1 MSARLMSPLRF
12 LVLALFLLL
21 AAGLVWGLS
30 GALAASPS
38 PTPMLL
44 GASASPGAD
53 QTILKVGWSPDPDN
67 LNPFVGVQQS
77 SYELWHI
84 SYDFLTDYGEQ
95 YLETQPGLAESWTSS
110 PDGLTWTFKIRSG
123 VMWSDGV
130 PLTARDIAFTYNWEI
145 KLQLQAFLSALDGI
159 KSASAPDDTTLIVTC
174 SRPKA
179 DILSMWCPILP
190 EHVWSKFKTA
200 DDAKNYLNKPPI
212 VGSGP
217 FQIVEWKKGKYVRCV
232 ANKQYWGGV
241 PKADEVFFQLY
252 TNQDTL
258 AQDLK
263 LGTIDL
269 AINIPPA
276 QIETLKS
283 DASLASEACSQKAFD
298 YLSFNCYKGPSLGN
312 PVLRDPKFRQA
323 LNWGI
328 DKDKMTVLAYQSY
341 ADPGTSIFEVNFYDP
356 KLDWHWQPPA
366 DVEYK
371 FDPAKAKQLLAAA
384 GYKDT
389 DGDGILNDP
398 NNGNKDIALRLWSRV
413 QSPQSQAMGKLIA
426 GWWQALGLDIKYS
439 VEDESVLIDGGYN
452 YVGNTFK
459 PDYDIYIW
467 AWQPSGSDP
476 GRRLGYFRTAQIE
489 NQNDACWSNPE
500 YDKLWDQQSQEL
512 DQQKRK
518 DIAHQMQEI
527 LYRESPYI
535 VLDYPKL
542 LEAWNTSQ
550 WEGWQR
556 IPQPNGA
563 VAFISDNVSNYFK
576 VGPKT
581 ATATTTAKSSN
592 VGLIVGVVI
601 AALVVV
607 GIVVLLLRRKP
618 KVEEG

>member
-1 MSARLMSPLRF
+1 MTAGTRYPARL
-12 LVLALFLLL
+12 LLL
-21 AAGLVWGLS
+21 LLVAVLGAGLIWGLP
-30 GALAASPS
+30 GAFAADS
-38 PTPMLL
+38 
-44 GASASPGAD
+44 SASPGSERI
-53 QTILKVGWSPDPDN
+53 ILKVGWSPDPDS

-84 SYDFLTDYGEQ
+84 SYDFLTNYGDQ

-130 PLTARDIAFTYNWEI
+130 PLTAKDIAFTYNWEI
-145 KLQLQAFLSALDGI
+145 KLELQAFLSALDGI
-159 KSASAPDDTTLIVTC
+159 ESASAPDDTTLVITC

-190 EHVWSKFKTA
+190 EHIWSQFKTA

-217 FQIVEWKKGKYVRCV
+217 FQVVEWKKSKYVRCV
-232 ANKQYWGGV
+232 ANKQYWGGT

-276 QIETLKS
+276 QVKALQGDS
-283 DASLASEACSQKAFD
+283 GLEAEGCSQKAFD

-312 PVLRDPKFRQA
+312 PVLRDVKFRQA

-328 DKDKMTVLAYQSY
+328 DKNKMTELAYQGY
-341 ADPGTSIFEVNFYDP
+341 ADPATTIFEVNFYDP
-356 KLDWHWQPPA
+356 KLDWHWQPSA
-366 DVEYK
+366 DVEYQ
-371 FDPAKAKQLLAAA
+371 FDSAKAKQLLADA

-398 NNGNKDIALRLWSRV
+398 NNGDKNISLRLWSRV
-413 QSPQSQAMGKLIA
+413 QSPQSQVMGKLIA
-426 GWWQALGLDIKYS
+426 GWWKDLGLDIIYS

-467 AWQPSGSDP
+467 QWQPSGSDP

-500 YDKLWDQQSQEL
+500 YDKLWQQQAQEL

-518 DIAHQMQEI
+518 DIAYRMQEI
-527 LYRESPYI
+527 IYQESPYI
-535 VLDYPKL
+535 TLTYPKL
-542 LEAWNTSQ
+542 LEAWNTSR

-563 VAFISDNVSNYFK
+563 VAFISDNVSNYYK
-576 VGPKT
+576 VGQKT
-581 ATATTTAKSSN
+581 ATATTTANSSN
-592 VGLIVGVVI
+592 VGLIVGVAI

-618 KVEEG
+618 RAEEG

>member
-1 MSARLMSPLRF
+1 LL
-12 LVLALFLLL
+12 LVFIATL

-30 GALAASPS
+30 GAFAADP
-38 PTPMLL
+38 
-44 GASASPGAD
+44 SASPGGEKI
-53 QTILKVGWSPDPDN
+53 ILKVGWSPDPDS

-77 SYELWHI
+77 SYELWHV
-84 SYDFLTDYGEQ
+84 SYDFLTNYGDQ

-130 PLTARDIAFTYNWEI
+130 PLTAKDIAFTYNWEI

-159 KSASAPDDTTLIVTC
+159 ESASAPDDTTLIVTC

-190 EHVWSKFKTA
+190 EHIWSQFKTA
-200 DDAKNYLNKPPI
+200 DDAKNFFNKPPI

-217 FQIVEWKKGKYVRCV
+217 FQVVEWQKSKFVRCV
-232 ANKQYWGGV
+232 ANKAYWGGA

-276 QIETLKS
+276 QVTALQGDS
-283 DASLASEACSQKAFD
+283 SLESAGCSQKAFD
-298 YLSFNCYKGPSLGN
+298 YLSFNCKEGPSLGN
-312 PVLRDPKFRQA
+312 PVLRDMKFRQA

-328 DKDKMTVLAYQSY
+328 DKAKMAELAYQGY
-341 ADPGTSIFEVNFYDP
+341 ADPATTMFEVDFYDP
-356 KLDWHWQPPA
+356 DLDWHWQPPA
-366 DVEYK
+366 DVEYQ
-371 FDPAKAKQLLAAA
+371 FDAAKAKQLLADA

-398 NNGNKDIALRLWSRV
+398 NNGDKNITLRLWSRT
-413 QSPQSQAMGKLIA
+413 QSPQSQVMGKLIA
-426 GWWQALGLDIKYS
+426 GWWKDLGLDINYS

-452 YVGNTFK
+452 YAGDTYK

-467 AWQPSGSDP
+467 QWQPSGSDP

-489 NQNDACWSNPE
+489 NQNDCCWSNPE
-500 YDKLWDQQSQEL
+500 YDKLWDMQSQEL
-512 DQQKRK
+512 DPQKRK
-518 DIAHQMQEI
+518 DVAYKMQE
-527 LYRESPYI
+527 LFYQETPYI
-535 VLDYPKL
+535 VLTYPKL
-542 LEAWNTSQ
+542 LEAWNTSR

-563 VAFISDNVSNYFK
+563 VAFITDNVSNYSK
-576 VGPKT
+576 AGPKT
-581 ATATTTAKSSN
+581 TTATTTAKNSN

-618 KVEEG
+618 RVEEG

>member
-1 MSARLMSPLRF
+1 MTAGTRYSTR
-12 LVLALFLLL
+12 LLL
-21 AAGLVWGLS
+21 LVFIATLGAGLVWGLS
-30 GALAASPS
+30 GAFAADP
-38 PTPMLL
+38 
-44 GASASPGAD
+44 SASPGGEKI
-53 QTILKVGWSPDPDN
+53 ILKVGWSPDPDS

-77 SYELWHI
+77 SYELWHV
-84 SYDFLTDYGEQ
+84 SYDFLTNYGDQ

-130 PLTARDIAFTYNWEI
+130 PLTAKDIAFTYNWEI

-159 KSASAPDDTTLIVTC
+159 ESASAPDDTTLIVTC

-190 EHVWSKFKTA
+190 EHIWSQFKTA
-200 DDAKNYLNKPPI
+200 DDAKNFFNKPPI

-217 FQIVEWKKGKYVRCV
+217 FQVVEWQKSKFVRCV
-232 ANKQYWGGV
+232 ANKAYWGGA

-276 QIETLKS
+276 QVTALQGDS
-283 DASLASEACSQKAFD
+283 SLESSGCSQKAFD
-298 YLSFNCYKGPSLGN
+298 YLSFNCKEGPSLGN
-312 PVLRDPKFRQA
+312 PVLRDMKFRQA

-328 DKDKMTVLAYQSY
+328 DKAKMAELAYQGY
-341 ADPGTSIFEVNFYDP
+341 ADPATTMFEVDFYDP
-356 KLDWHWQPPA
+356 DLDWHWQPPA
-366 DVEYK
+366 DVEYQ
-371 FDPAKAKQLLAAA
+371 FDAAKAKQLLADA

-398 NNGNKDIALRLWSRV
+398 NNGDKNITLRLWSRT
-413 QSPQSQAMGKLIA
+413 QSPQSQVMGKLIA
-426 GWWQALGLDIKYS
+426 GWWKDLGLDINYS

-452 YVGNTFK
+452 YAGDTYK

-467 AWQPSGSDP
+467 QWQPSGSDP

-489 NQNDACWSNPE
+489 NQNDCCWSNPE
-500 YDKLWDQQSQEL
+500 YDKLWDMQSQEL
-512 DQQKRK
+512 DPQKRK
-518 DIAHQMQEI
+518 DVAYKMQE
-527 LYRESPYI
+527 LFYQETPYI
-535 VLDYPKL
+535 VLTYPKL
-542 LEAWNTSQ
+542 LEAWNTSRL
-550 WEGWQR
+550 EGWQR

-563 VAFISDNVSNYFK
+563 VAFITDNVSNYSTA
-576 VGPKT
+576 GPKT
-581 ATATTTAKSSN
+581 TTATTAKSSN
-592 VGLIVGVVI
+592 VGLIVGIVI
-601 AALVVV
+601 AALVVI
-607 GIVVLLLRRKP
+607 GIVVLLMRRKP
-618 KVEEG
+618 RAEEG

>member
-1 MSARLMSPLRF
+1 MM
-12 LVLALFLLL
+12 LVLVV
-21 AAGLVWGLS
+21 AGLAWGL
-30 GALAASPS
+30 ASAVASS
-38 PTPMLL
+38 P
-44 GASASPGAD
+44 SASPAGGKV
-53 QTILKVGWSPDPDN
+53 ILKVGWSPDPDN

-84 SYDFLTDYGEQ
+84 SYDFLTNYGDQ
-95 YLETQPGLAESWTSS
+95 YLQTEPGLAESWTKS

-159 KSASAPDDTTLIVTC
+159 KSATAADDTTLIIQC

-190 EHVWSKFKTA
+190 EHIWSRFKTA
-200 DDAKNYLNKPPI
+200 DAAKNFLNAPPI

-217 FQIVEWKKGKYVRCV
+217 FRVVEWQKSKYIRCV
-232 ANKQYWGGV
+232 ANKRYWGGT
-241 PKADEVFFQLY
+241 PKAEEVFFQLY

-276 QIETLKS
+276 QVKALQGDS
-283 DASLASEACSQKAFD
+283 SLASEACSQKAFD

-312 PVLRDPKFRQA
+312 PVLRDVKFRQA

-328 DKDKMTVLAYQSY
+328 DKVKMAELAYQGY
-341 ADPGTSIFEVNFYDP
+341 ADPATSIFEVNYYNP
-356 KLDWHWQPPA
+356 TLDWHWQPPA
-366 DVEYK
+366 DVEYQ
-371 FDPAKAKQLLAAA
+371 FDPAKAKQLLADA

-398 NNGNKDIALRLWSRV
+398 NNGNKNISLRLWSRV
-413 QSPQSQAMGKLIA
+413 QSPQSQVMGKLIA
-426 GWWQALGLDIKYS
+426 GWWKDLGLDIKYS
-439 VEDESVLIDGGYN
+439 VEDESVLISGGYN
-452 YVGNTFK
+452 YVGNTYK

-467 AWQPSGSDP
+467 QWQPSGSDP
-476 GRRLGYFRTAQIE
+476 GRRLGYFRTAQIQ
-489 NQNDACWSNPE
+489 NQNDCCWSNAE
-500 YDKLWDQQSQEL
+500 YDRLWTQQSQQL
-512 DQQKRK
+512 DSQKRK
-518 DIAHQMQEI
+518 DVAYQMQQI
-527 LYRESPYI
+527 FYDQTPYI

-542 LEAWNTSQ
+542 LEAWNTSR
-550 WEGWQR
+550 WEGWTR

-563 VAFISDNVSNYFK
+563 VAFITDNVSNYYK
-576 VGPKT
+576 VGLKT
-581 ATATTTAKSSN
+581 TAATTTAKSSN

-618 KVEEG
+618 RVEEG

>member
-1 MSARLMSPLRF
+1 MTAGTRSSTRLLPIL
-12 LVLALFLLL
+12 LVIAM
-21 AAGLVWGLS
+21 ATGLVWGLT
-30 GALAASPS
+30 GAFAAEP
-38 PTPMLL
+38 
-44 GASASPGAD
+44 SASPGG
-53 QTILKVGWSPDPDN
+53 QKVILKVGWSPDPDN

-77 SYELWHI
+77 SYELWHV
-84 SYDFLTDYGEQ
+84 SYDFLTNYGDQ

-110 PDGLTWTFKIRSG
+110 ADGLTWTFKIRSG
-123 VMWSDGV
+123 VKWSDGV
-130 PLTARDIAFTYNWEI
+130 PLTAKDIAFTYNWES

-159 KSASAPDDTTLIVTC
+159 ESASAPDDTTLIITC

-190 EHVWSKFKTA
+190 EHIWSQFKTA
-200 DDAKNYLNKPPI
+200 DDAKAYLNKPPI

-217 FQIVEWKKGKYVRCV
+217 FQVVEWKKGKYVRCV
-232 ANKQYWGGV
+232 ANKGYWGGT

-276 QIETLKS
+276 QIAALKS
-283 DASLASEACSQKAFD
+283 DPSLDSEACAAKAFD
-298 YLSFNCYKGPSLGN
+298 YLSFNCYEGPSLGN
-312 PVLRDPKFRQA
+312 PVLRDVKFRQA

-328 DKDKMTVLAYQSY
+328 DKKKMTELAYQGY

-356 KLDWHWQPPA
+356 SLDWHWQPPA
-366 DVEYK
+366 DVEYQY
-371 FDPAKAKQLLAAA
+371 DPAKAKQLLADA
-384 GYKDT
+384 GYTDT

-398 NNGNKDIALRLWSRV
+398 NNGGKNIGLRLWSRV

-426 GWWQALGLDIKYS
+426 GWWTDLGLDINYS

-452 YVGNTFK
+452 YVGDTFK

-467 AWQPSGSDP
+467 SWAPSGSDP
-476 GRRLGYFRTAQIE
+476 GRRLGYLRTEQIE
-489 NQNDACWSNPE
+489 NQNDACWSNPA
-500 YDKLWDQQSQEL
+500 YDKLWQQQSEEL

-518 DIAHQMQEI
+518 DIAYQMQEI
-527 LYRESPYI
+527 IYEESPYI
-535 VLDYPKL
+535 TLTYPKL
-542 LEAWNTSQ
+542 LEAWNTSR

-576 VGPKT
+576 VGPK
-581 ATATTTAKSSN
+581 AATTTTSSSGGTN
-592 VGLIVGVVI
+592 TGLIIGVVI

-618 KVEEG
+618 RTEEG

>member
-1 MSARLMSPLRF
+1 MTVRTPHSTR
-12 LVLALFLLL
+12 LFLLL
-21 AAGLVWGLS
+21 LIVVLGAGLIWGLS
-30 GALAASPS
+30 GAFAADP
-38 PTPMLL
+38 
-44 GASASPGAD
+44 SASPGGEKI
-53 QTILKVGWSPDPDN
+53 ILKVGWSPDPDS

-77 SYELWHI
+77 SYELWHV
-84 SYDFLTDYGEQ
+84 SYDFLTNYGDQ
-95 YLETQPGLAESWTSS
+95 YLQTEPGLAESWTSS

-123 VMWSDGV
+123 VKWSDGV

-145 KLQLQAFLSALDGI
+145 KLELQAFLSALDGI
-159 KSASAPDDTTLIVTC
+159 ESASAPDDTTLIVTC

-190 EHVWSKFKTA
+190 EHIWSQFKTA

-217 FQIVEWKKGKYVRCV
+217 FQVVEWKKAKYVRCV
-232 ANKQYWGGV
+232 ANTQYWGGTS
-241 PKADEVFFQLY
+241 KADEVFFELY

-276 QIETLKS
+276 QVTALQG
-283 DASLASEACSQKAFD
+283 DLSLESAGCSQKAFD
-298 YLSFNCYKGPSLGN
+298 YLSFNCKEGPSLGN
-312 PVLRDPKFRQA
+312 PVLRDMKFRQA

-328 DKDKMTVLAYQSY
+328 DKAKMAELAYQGY
-341 ADPGTSIFEVNFYDP
+341 ADPATTMFEVNFYDP
-356 KLDWHWQPPA
+356 SLDWHWQPPA
-366 DVEYK
+366 DVEYQ
-371 FDPAKAKQLLAAA
+371 FDAAKAKQLLADA

-398 NNGNKDIALRLWSRV
+398 NNGDKDISLRLWSRV
-413 QSPQSQAMGKLIA
+413 QSPQSQVMGKLIA
-426 GWWQALGLDIKYS
+426 GWWKDLGLDINYS
-439 VEDESVLIDGGYN
+439 VEDESVLIAGGYN
-452 YVGNTFK
+452 YAGDTYK

-467 AWQPSGSDP
+467 QWQPSGSDP

-489 NQNDACWSNPE
+489 NQNDCCWSNPE
-500 YDKLWDQQSQEL
+500 YDKLWDQQSRQL
-512 DQQKRK
+512 DPQKRK
-518 DIAHQMQEI
+518 DIAYKMQE
-527 LYRESPYI
+527 LFYQETPYI
-535 VLDYPKL
+535 VLTYPKL
-542 LEAWNTSQ
+542 LEAWNTAR

-563 VAFISDNVSNYFK
+563 VAFITDNVSNYSK
-576 VGPKT
+576 AGPKT
-581 ATATTTAKSSN
+581 TTATTTAKSSN

-618 KVEEG
+618 RVEEG

>member
-1 MSARLMSPLRF
+1 MTAGTRYSTRLLL
-12 LVLALFLLL
+12 LVFIATL

-30 GALAASPS
+30 GAFAADP
-38 PTPMLL
+38 
-44 GASASPGAD
+44 SASPGGEKI
-53 QTILKVGWSPDPDN
+53 ILKVGWSPDPDS

-77 SYELWHI
+77 SYELWHV
-84 SYDFLTDYGEQ
+84 SYDFLTNYGDQ

-130 PLTARDIAFTYNWEI
+130 PLTAKDIAFTYNWEI

-159 KSASAPDDTTLIVTC
+159 ESASAPDDTTLIVTC

-190 EHVWSKFKTA
+190 EHIWSQFKTA
-200 DDAKNYLNKPPI
+200 DDAKNFFNKPPI

-217 FQIVEWKKGKYVRCV
+217 FQVVEWQKSKFVRCV
-232 ANKQYWGGV
+232 ANKAYWGGA

-276 QIETLKS
+276 QVTALQGDS
-283 DASLASEACSQKAFD
+283 SLESAGCSQKAFD
-298 YLSFNCYKGPSLGN
+298 YLSFNCKEGPSLGN
-312 PVLRDPKFRQA
+312 PVLRDMKFRQA

-328 DKDKMTVLAYQSY
+328 DKAKMAELAYQGY
-341 ADPGTSIFEVNFYDP
+341 ADPATTMFEVDFYDP
-356 KLDWHWQPPA
+356 DLDWHWQPPA
-366 DVEYK
+366 DVEYQ
-371 FDPAKAKQLLAAA
+371 FDAAKAKQLLADA

-398 NNGNKDIALRLWSRV
+398 NNGDKNITLRLWSRT
-413 QSPQSQAMGKLIA
+413 QSPQSQVMGKLIA
-426 GWWQALGLDIKYS
+426 GWWKDLGLDINYS

-452 YVGNTFK
+452 YAGDTYK

-467 AWQPSGSDP
+467 QWQPSGSDP

-489 NQNDACWSNPE
+489 NQNDCCWSNPE
-500 YDKLWDQQSQEL
+500 YDKLWDMQSQEL
-512 DQQKRK
+512 DPQKRK
-518 DIAHQMQEI
+518 DVAYKMQE
-527 LYRESPYI
+527 LFYQETPYI
-535 VLDYPKL
+535 VLTYPKL
-542 LEAWNTSQ
+542 LEAWNTSR

-563 VAFISDNVSNYFK
+563 VAFITDNVSNYSK
-576 VGPKT
+576 AGPKT
-581 ATATTTAKSSN
+581 TTATTTAKSSN
-592 VGLIVGVVI
+592 VGLIAGIVI

-618 KVEEG
+618 RVEEG

>member
-1 MSARLMSPLRF
+1 MTAGTRYSTRLLL
-12 LVLALFLLL
+12 LVFIATL

-30 GALAASPS
+30 GAFAADP
-38 PTPMLL
+38 
-44 GASASPGAD
+44 SASPGGEKI
-53 QTILKVGWSPDPDN
+53 ILKVGWSPDPDS

-77 SYELWHI
+77 SYELWHV
-84 SYDFLTDYGEQ
+84 SYDFLTNYGDQ

-130 PLTARDIAFTYNWEI
+130 PLTAKDIAFTYNWEI

-159 KSASAPDDTTLIVTC
+159 ESASAPDDTTLIVTC

-190 EHVWSKFKTA
+190 EHIWSQFKTA
-200 DDAKNYLNKPPI
+200 DDAKNFFNKPPI

-217 FQIVEWKKGKYVRCV
+217 FQVVEWQKSKFVRCV
-232 ANKQYWGGV
+232 ANKAYWGGA

-276 QIETLKS
+276 QVTALQGDS
-283 DASLASEACSQKAFD
+283 SLESSGCSQKAFD
-298 YLSFNCYKGPSLGN
+298 YLSFNCKEGPSLGN
-312 PVLRDPKFRQA
+312 PVLRDMKFRQA

-328 DKDKMTVLAYQSY
+328 DKAKMAELAYQGY
-341 ADPGTSIFEVNFYDP
+341 ADPATTMFEVDFYDP
-356 KLDWHWQPPA
+356 SLDWHWQPPA
-366 DVEYK
+366 DVEYQ
-371 FDPAKAKQLLAAA
+371 FDPAKAKQLLADA

-398 NNGNKDIALRLWSRV
+398 NNGDKNITLRLWSRT
-413 QSPQSQAMGKLIA
+413 QSPQSQVMGKLIA
-426 GWWQALGLDIKYS
+426 GWWKDLGLDINYS

-452 YVGNTFK
+452 YAGDTYK

-467 AWQPSGSDP
+467 QWQPSGSDP

-489 NQNDACWSNPE
+489 NQNDCCWSNPE
-500 YDKLWDQQSQEL
+500 YDQLWDMQSQEL
-512 DQQKRK
+512 DPQKRK
-518 DIAHQMQEI
+518 DVAYKMQE
-527 LYRESPYI
+527 LFYQETPYI
-535 VLDYPKL
+535 VLTYPKL
-542 LEAWNTSQ
+542 LEAWNTSR

-563 VAFISDNVSNYFK
+563 VAFITDNVSNYSK
-576 VGPKT
+576 AGPKT
-581 ATATTTAKSSN
+581 TTATTTAKSSN
-592 VGLIVGVVI
+592 VGLIAGIVI

-618 KVEEG
+618 RVEEG

>member
-1 MSARLMSPLRF
+1 MSARSISPPRL
-12 LVLALFLLL
+12 LVLLVFLLL
-21 AAGLVWGLS
+21 AAGLVWGL
-30 GALAASPS
+30 GGVFAADP
-38 PTPMLL
+38 
-44 GASASPGAD
+44 SASPGGEKV
-53 QTILKVGWSPDPDN
+53 ILKVGWSPEMDN
-67 LNPFVGVQQS
+67 LNPFVGQQQA

-84 SYDFLTDYGEQ
+84 SYDFLTNYGDQ

-123 VMWSDGV
+123 VKWSDGV
-130 PLTARDIAFTYNWEI
+130 PLTAKDIAFTYNWEI
-145 KLQLQAFLSALDGI
+145 ELELTAFLAALDGI
-159 KSASAPDDTTLIVTC
+159 ESASAPDDTTLIVKC

-190 EHVWSKFKTA
+190 EHIWNQFKTA

-217 FQIVEWKKGKYVRCV
+217 FQVVEWQKGKYVRCV
-232 ANKQYWGGV
+232 ANKQYWGGT

-276 QIETLKS
+276 QVSAL
-283 DASLASEACSQKAFD
+283 DGDPDLVAAGCSQKQFD
-298 YLSFNCYKGPSLGN
+298 YLCFNCYEGPSLGN

-328 DKDKMTVLAYQSY
+328 DKTKMAELAYQGY
-341 ADPGTSIFEVNFYDP
+341 ADPGTSIFEVDFYDP

-366 DVEYK
+366 DVEYQ
-371 FDPAKAKQLLAAA
+371 FDPAKAKQLLADA
-384 GYKDT
+384 GYTDT

-398 NNGNKDIALRLWSRV
+398 NNGDKNITLRVWSRT
-413 QSPQSQAMGKLIA
+413 QSPQSQTQGKLIA
-426 GWWQALGLDIKYS
+426 GWWKDLGLDIEYS
-439 VEDESVLIDGGYN
+439 VEDESVLYDAGWN
-452 YVGNTFK
+452 YVGDTYK
-459 PDYDIYIW
+459 PDYDVWIW
-467 AWQPSGSDP
+467 FWQPSGTDP

-489 NQNDACWSNPE
+489 NQNDCCWSDPE
-500 YDKLWDQQSQEL
+500 YDKLWDEQSQEL
-512 DQQKRK
+512 DAQKRK
-518 DIAHQMQEI
+518 EIAYKMQEI

-535 VLDYPKL
+535 VLSYAKL
-542 LEAWNTSQ
+542 LEGWNTSR

-563 VAFISDNVSNYFK
+563 IAFISDNVSNYYK
-576 VGPKT
+576 VGPKV
-581 ATATTTAKSSN
+581 ATTSSTSSGTST
-592 VGLIVGVVI
+592 GLIVGIVI
-601 AALVVV
+601 GVLVVG
-607 GIVVLLLRRKP
+607 GIVVLLLRRRP
-618 KVEEG
+618 QAEER

>member
-1 MSARLMSPLRF
+1 MTAGPRYSTR
-12 LVLALFLLL
+12 LFLLL
-21 AAGLVWGLS
+21 LVAVLVAGLVWGLT
-30 GALAASPS
+30 GAFAASPS
-38 PTPMLL
+38 
-44 GASASPGAD
+44 ASPGGD
-53 QTILKVGWSPDPDN
+53 KIILKVGWSPDPDS

-84 SYDFLTDYGEQ
+84 SYDFLTNYGDK
-95 YLETQPGLAESWTSS
+95 YLETTPGLAESWSKSS
-110 PDGLTWTFKIRSG
+110 DGLTWTFKIRSG
-123 VMWSDGV
+123 VKWSDGV

-159 KSASAPDDTTLIVTC
+159 ESASAPDDTTLIVKC
-174 SRPKA
+174 SHPKA

-190 EHVWSKFKTA
+190 EHIWSKFKTA

-217 FQIVEWKKGKYVRCV
+217 FQVVEWQKSKFVRCV

-269 AINIPPA
+269 AINILPA
-276 QIETLKS
+276 QVAALKN
-283 DASLASEACSQKAFD
+283 DAGLDSEACSQKAFD

-328 DKDKMTVLAYQSY
+328 DKAKMTELAYQGY
-341 ADPGTSIFEVNFYDP
+341 ADPGTSIFEVNFYGP
-356 KLDWHWQPPA
+356 NLDWHWQPPA
-366 DVEYK
+366 DVEYRY
-371 FDPAKAKQLLAAA
+371 DPAKAKQLLADA

-398 NNGNKDIALRLWSRV
+398 NNGNKNISLRVWSRT

-426 GWWQALGLDIKYS
+426 GWWKDLGLDIKYS

-452 YVGNTFK
+452 YVGKTYK

-467 AWQPSGSDP
+467 QWEPSGSDP
-476 GRRLGYFRTAQIE
+476 GRRLGYFRTAQIQ

-500 YDKLWDQQSQEL
+500 YDKLWEQQSREL
-512 DQQKRK
+512 DPQKRK
-518 DIAHQMQEI
+518 EIAYRMQQI
-527 LYRESPYI
+527 LYQESPYI
-535 VLDYPKL
+535 ILDYPKL
-542 LEAWNTSQ
+542 LEAWDTSR
-550 WEGWQR
+550 WEGWRR

-563 VAFISDNVSNYFK
+563 VAFISDNVSNYYK

-581 ATATTTAKSSN
+581 ATTTSSGGGTN
-592 VGLIVGVVI
+592 TGLIAGVVI

-618 KVEEG
+618 RVEEG

>member
-1 MSARLMSPLRF
+1 MFARRMSPSRL
-12 LVLALFLLL
+12 LVLLLFLLV
-21 AAGLVWGLS
+21 AASLVWGLT
-30 GALAASPS
+30 GALAADP
-38 PTPMLL
+38 
-44 GASASPGAD
+44 SASPGGD
-53 QTILKVGWSPDPDN
+53 KIILKVGWSPDPDN

-77 SYELWHI
+77 AYELWHI
-84 SYDFLTDYGEQ
+84 SYDFLTNYGDQ
-95 YLETQPGLAESWTSS
+95 YLETKPGLAESWTSS

-123 VMWSDGV
+123 VKWSDGV
-130 PLTARDIAFTYNWEI
+130 PLTAKDIAFTYNWEI

-159 KSASAPDDTTLIVTC
+159 ESASAPDDTTLIVKC

-190 EHVWSKFKTA
+190 EHIWSKFKTA

-217 FQIVEWKKGKYVRCV
+217 FQVVEWKKGKYVRCV

-276 QIETLKS
+276 QIAALKG

-328 DKDKMTVLAYQSY
+328 DKAKMTALAYQGY
-341 ADPGTSIFEVNFYDP
+341 ADPATSLFEVNFYDP
-356 KLDWHWQPPA
+356 SLDWHWQPPA
-366 DVEYK
+366 DVEYQY
-371 FDPAKAKQLLAAA
+371 DPAKAKQLLTAA

-398 NNGNKDIALRLWSRV
+398 NNGDKNISLRLWSRT

-426 GWWQALGLDIKYS
+426 GWWKDLGLDINYS

-452 YVGNTFK
+452 YAGDTFK

-467 AWQPSGSDP
+467 QWQPSGSDP
-476 GRRLGYFRTAQIE
+476 GRRLGYFRTVQIE

-500 YDKLWDQQSQEL
+500 YDKLWEQQSQEL

-518 DIAHQMQEI
+518 DIAHRMQEI
-527 LYRESPYI
+527 LYQESPYI
-535 VLDYPKL
+535 ILTYPKL
-542 LEAWNTSQ
+542 LEAWNTSR

-563 VAFISDNVSNYFK
+563 VAFISDNVSNYYK

-581 ATATTTAKSSN
+581 AAATTTAKSSN

-618 KVEEG
+618 RAEEG